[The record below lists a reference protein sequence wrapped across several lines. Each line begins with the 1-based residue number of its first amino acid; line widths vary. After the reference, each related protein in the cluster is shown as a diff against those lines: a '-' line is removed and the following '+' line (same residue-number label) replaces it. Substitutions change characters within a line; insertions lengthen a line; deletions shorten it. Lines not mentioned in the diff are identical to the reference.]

1 MKKVVEIIKELRST
15 SSRNEKESILLAN
28 KDNEIL
34 KKVFYLAYD
43 PSINFY
49 IKSIPY
55 EDSWKHGEYF
65 EYDENEEFEIMFDVL
80 ETIYSREL
88 TGNKAISFL
97 TGVLSERSTEMQ
109 ELVCNIVKKDLDCGV
124 QTTTINKIWKGLITE
139 PPYLSYTLFSE
150 KLIKNFKLPCYSQI
164 KLDGLYAD
172 VFVMRDSVSYRS
184 RSGINCKFKLPHN
197 VEEKLMGLIT
207 DPEVGFV
214 LHCEALVR
222 KDDSFTEFEE
232 RKIGN
237 GYLNSDESDPDKV
250 VIVLWDVVGIDEYDN
265 RKSTEDYI
273 ERFNLVENIVEYVDT
288 PHIQMVESRF
298 CNTTQELIDHFVE
311 ARYKGMEGTVIK
323 SPKLKWKDGKV
334 KDGLKLKNEFVVE
347 MKIIG
352 FQEHSKK
359 HGQVGAIFVE
369 SEDGVVKC
377 KVGSGLTDAQRK
389 KFFLTQDD
397 MIGKIVTVRG
407 NDLVTNE
414 LKQDQY
420 SIFLPRFVE
429 VRDDKSVA
437 DTFDKIMATK
447 DSIIDL
453 LKNIEKENK

>member
-15 SSRNEKESILLAN
+15 SSRNEKELILLAN

-34 KKVFYLAYD
+34 NKVFYLAYD

-124 QTTTINKIWKGLITE
+124 QTTTINKIWKGLVTE

-172 VFVMRDSVSYRS
+172 VFVMKDSISYRS
-184 RSGINCKFKLPHN
+184 RSGINCKFKLPDV
-197 VEEKLMGLIT
+197 VEDKLMELIT
-207 DPEVGFV
+207 DQDAGFV

-222 KDDSFTEFEE
+222 KCVSFTEFEE

-237 GYLNSDESDPDKV
+237 GYFNSDESDPDKV
-250 VIVLWDVVGIDEYDN
+250 VIVLWDVVSIDEYNN
-265 RKSTEDYI
+265 RKSTENYI

-288 PHIQMVESRF
+288 LHIQMVESRF
-298 CNTTQELIDHFVE
+298 CNTTQEVIDHFVE

-359 HGQVGAIFVE
+359 HEQVGAIFVE

>member
-49 IKSIPY
+49 IKKIP
-55 EDSWKHGEYF
+55 DSWLHDDETFGENWEPVF
-65 EYDENEEFEIMFDVL
+65 DTLEE
-80 ETIYSREL
+80 IYSRKV
-88 TGNKAISFL
+88 TGNEALENLLFMLNSIDCN
-97 TGVLSERSTEMQ
+97 MAH
-109 ELVCNIVKKDLDCGV
+109 LVCNIVKKDLDCGV
-124 QTTTINKIWKGLITE
+124 QTTTINKIWKNLITE

-172 VFVMRDSVSYRS
+172 VFVMKDSISYRS
-184 RSGINCKFKLPHN
+184 RSGINCKFKLPN
-197 VEEKLMGLIT
+197 TVEERLMEMIT
-207 DPEVGFV
+207 DPEAGFV

-222 KDDSFTEFEE
+222 KGNSFTEFEE

-250 VIVLWDVVGIDEYDN
+250 IIVLWDVVSIDEYNN
-265 RKSTEDYI
+265 RKSTENYI

-298 CNTTQELIDHFVE
+298 CNTTQEVIDHFVE
-311 ARYKGMEGTVIK
+311 ARSKGLEGTVIK

-334 KDGLKLKNEFVVE
+334 KDGIKLKNEFE
-347 MKIIG
+347 CELKIIG

-359 HGQVGAIFVE
+359 AGQIGAIFVE

>member
-1 MKKVVEIIKELRST
+1 METVVEIIKELRKT
-15 SSRNEKESILLAN
+15 SSRNEKESILIAN
-28 KDNEIL
+28 KDNETL

-49 IKSIPY
+49 VKSIPY
-55 EDSWKHGEYF
+55 EDNWKHGEYF
-65 EYDENEEFEIMFDVL
+65 EYDENEEFDILFDVL
-80 ETIYSREL
+80 ETIYSREV

-97 TGVLSERSTEMQ
+97 VGVLSERSTEMQ

-172 VFVMRDSVSYRS
+172 VFVMKDSVSYRS
-184 RSGINCKFKLPHN
+184 RSGIPCKFKLPDN
-197 VEEKLMGLIT
+197 VEEKLMELIT
-207 DPEVGFV
+207 DSEAGFV

-222 KDDSFTEFEE
+222 KGESFTEFEE

-237 GYLNSDESDPDKV
+237 GYLNSDESDSEKV
-250 VIVLWDVVGIDEYDN
+250 VIVIWDVVSIDEYN
-265 RKSTEDYI
+265 SRKSTENYI
-273 ERFNLVENIVEYVDT
+273 ERFNLVESIVGYVDT
-288 PHIQMVESRF
+288 QHVQMVESRF
-298 CNTTQELIDHFVE
+298 CNTTQEVIDHFVE
-311 ARYKGMEGTVIK
+311 ARSKGMEGTVVK

-334 KDGLKLKNEFVVE
+334 KDGLKLKNEFECE
-347 MKIIG
+347 MKIVG
-352 FQEHSKK
+352 FQEHSKRS
-359 HGQVGAIFVE
+359 GQIGAIFVE

-389 KFFLTQDD
+389 KFFLTQDE
-397 MIGKIVTVRG
+397 MIGKIVTIKG

-429 VRDDKSVA
+429 IRDDKNVA

-453 LKNIEKENK
+453 LKNIK

>member
-1 MKKVVEIIKELRST
+1 MICEIIKELRST
-15 SSRNEKESILLAN
+15 SSRNEKEAILLVN
-28 KDNEIL
+28 KDNETL

-55 EDSWKHGEYF
+55 EDNWKHGEYF
-65 EYDENEEFEIMFDVL
+65 EYDENEEFEILFDVL
-80 ETIYSREL
+80 ETIYSRDL

-124 QTTTINKIWKGLITE
+124 QTTTINKIWKGLVTE

-172 VFVMRDSVSYRS
+172 VFVMKDSISYRS
-184 RSGINCKFKLPHN
+184 RSGINCKFKLPN
-197 VEEKLMGLIT
+197 TVEERLMEMIT
-207 DPEVGFV
+207 DPEAGFV
-214 LHCEALVR
+214 LHCEALIR
-222 KDDSFTEFEE
+222 KGGGFTEFEE

-250 VIVLWDVVGIDEYDN
+250 VIVIWDVVSIDEYNN
-265 RKSTEDYI
+265 RKSTENYI
-273 ERFNLVENIVEYVDT
+273 ERLNLVEKIVEYVDT

-298 CNTTQELIDHFVE
+298 CNTTQEVIDRFVE
-311 ARYKGMEGTVIK
+311 ARSKGMEGTVIK

-352 FQEHSKK
+352 FQEHSKRS
-359 HGQVGAIFVE
+359 GQIGAIFVE

-453 LKNIEKENK
+453 LKNIK

>member
-1 MKKVVEIIKELRST
+1 MICEIIKELRST

-49 IKSIPY
+49 IKKIP
-55 EDSWKHGEYF
+55 DSWLHDDETFGENWEPVF
-65 EYDENEEFEIMFDVL
+65 DTLEE
-80 ETIYSREL
+80 IYSRKV
-88 TGNKAISFL
+88 TGNEALENLLFMLNSIDCN
-97 TGVLSERSTEMQ
+97 MAH
-109 ELVCNIVKKDLDCGV
+109 LVCNIVKKDLDCGV
-124 QTTTINKIWKGLITE
+124 QTTTINKIWKNLITE

-172 VFVMRDSVSYRS
+172 VFVMKDSVSYRS
-184 RSGINCKFKLPHN
+184 RSGIDCKFKLPN
-197 VEEKLMGLIT
+197 TVEEKLMEMIT
-207 DPEVGFV
+207 CTEAGFV

-222 KDDSFTEFEE
+222 KGDSFTEFEE

-250 VIVLWDVVGIDEYDN
+250 VIVLWDIVSIGDYN
-265 RKSTEDYI
+265 SRKSTEDYI
-273 ERFNLVENIVEYVDT
+273 ERLELAEKLVEYVDT
-288 PHIQMVESRF
+288 PHIQMVESHF
-298 CNTTQELIDHFVE
+298 CNTTQEVIDHFVE
-311 ARYKGMEGTVIK
+311 ARSKGLEGTVVK

-334 KDGLKLKNEFVVE
+334 KDGLKLKNEFECE
-347 MKIIG
+347 MKIVG

-359 HGQVGAIFVE
+359 SGQIGAIFVE

-377 KVGSGLTDAQRK
+377 KVGSGLTDSQRK
-389 KFFLTQDD
+389 KFFLTQDE
-397 MIGKIVTVRG
+397 MIGKIVTVKG

-420 SIFLPRFVE
+420 SIFLPRFIE
-429 VRDDKSVA
+429 VRDDKTVA

-453 LKNIEKENK
+453 LKNIK

>member
-1 MKKVVEIIKELRST
+1 MKKVVDIIKELRST
-15 SSRNEKESILLAN
+15 SSRNEKEAILLAN
-28 KDNEIL
+28 KDNETL

-55 EDSWKHGEYF
+55 EVNWKHGEYF

-109 ELVCNIVKKDLDCGV
+109 ELICSIVKKDLDCGV
-124 QTTTINKIWKGLITE
+124 QTTTINKIWKGLITD
-139 PPYLSYTLFSE
+139 PPYMGYQLFSE
-150 KLIKNFKLPCYSQI
+150 KLIKSFKLPCYSQI

-172 VFVMRDSVSYRS
+172 VFVMKDSVSYRS
-184 RSGINCKFKLPHN
+184 RSGIPCKFKLPNH
-197 VEEKLMGLIT
+197 VEEKLMELIT
-207 DPEVGFV
+207 DSEAGFV

-222 KDDSFTEFEE
+222 KGDSFTEFEE

-237 GYLNSDESDPDKV
+237 GYLNSDEANQDKV
-250 VIVLWDVVGIDEYDN
+250 VIVIWDVVSIDEYNN
-265 RKSTEDYI
+265 RKSTENYI
-273 ERFNLVENIVEYVDT
+273 ERFNLVENIVGYVDT

-298 CNTTQELIDHFVE
+298 CNTTQEVIDHFVE
-311 ARYKGMEGTVIK
+311 ARSKGLEGTVIK

-334 KDGLKLKNEFVVE
+334 KDGLKLKNEFECE
-347 MKIIG
+347 MKIVG

-359 HGQVGAIFVE
+359 SGQIGAIFVE

-377 KVGSGLTDAQRK
+377 KVGSGLTDVQRK
-389 KFFLTQDD
+389 KFFLTQDG
-397 MIGKIVTVRG
+397 MIGKILTIKG

-414 LKQDQY
+414 LKQGQY

-429 VRDDKSVA
+429 VRDDKTVA

-447 DSIIDL
+447 DSIVDL
-453 LKNIEKENK
+453 LKNIK

>member
-1 MKKVVEIIKELRST
+1 MKKVVDIIKELRST
-15 SSRNEKESILLAN
+15 PSRNEKESILLAN
-28 KDNEIL
+28 KDNETL

-49 IKSIPY
+49 IKNIPY
-55 EDSWKHGEYF
+55 EDNWKHGEYF
-65 EYDENEEFEIMFDVL
+65 EYDENEEFEILFDVL

-97 TGVLSERSTEMQ
+97 TSVLSERSTEMQ
-109 ELVCNIVKKDLDCGV
+109 ELICNIVKKDLDCGV
-124 QTTTINKIWKGLITE
+124 QTTTINKIWKNLITE

-172 VFVMRDSVSYRS
+172 VFVMKDSVSYRS
-184 RSGINCKFKLPHN
+184 RSGIGCKFKLPDSI
-197 VEEKLMGLIT
+197 EEKLINLSQCS
-207 DPEVGFV
+207 DSEFV

-222 KDDSFTEFEE
+222 KGKSFTEFEE

-237 GYLNSDESDPDKV
+237 GYLNSDDSDPDKV
-250 VIVLWDVVGIDEYDN
+250 VIVIWDVVGTDDYDN
-265 RKSTEDYI
+265 RKSIEDYT
-273 ERFNLVENIVEYVDT
+273 ERFNLVEKIVEYVDT

-298 CNTTQELIDHFVE
+298 CNTTQEVIDHFVE
-311 ARYKGMEGTVIK
+311 ARSKGMEGTVVK

-334 KDGLKLKNEFVVE
+334 KDGLKLKNEFMVE
-347 MKIIG
+347 MKIVG

-359 HGQVGAIFVE
+359 AGQIGAIFVE

-377 KVGSGLTDAQRK
+377 KVGSGLTDTQRK
-389 KFFLTQDD
+389 KFFLTQDE
-397 MIGKIVTVRG
+397 MIGKIVTVKG
-407 NDLVTNE
+407 NDIVTNE

-429 VRDDKSVA
+429 VRNDKSVA

-453 LKNIEKENK
+453 LKSIK

>member
-1 MKKVVEIIKELRST
+1 MNSIVNIIKELRKT
-15 SSRNEKESILLAN
+15 SSRNEKESILIAN
-28 KDNEIL
+28 KDNETL
-34 KKVFYLAYD
+34 KRVFYLAYD

-55 EDSWKHGEYF
+55 EDNWKHGEYF
-65 EYDENEEFEIMFDVL
+65 EYDENDEFEILFDVL

-109 ELVCNIVKKDLDCGV
+109 ELICNIIKKDLDCGV
-124 QTTTINKIWKGLITE
+124 QTTTINKIWKGLITD
-139 PPYLSYTLFSE
+139 PPYMGYQLFSE
-150 KLIKNFKLPCYSQI
+150 KLIKSFKLPCYSQI

-172 VFVMRDSVSYRS
+172 VFVMKDSVSYRS
-184 RSGINCKFKLPHN
+184 RSGISCKFKLPDS
-197 VEEKLMGLIT
+197 VEEKLINLSQYS
-207 DPEVGFV
+207 DSEFV

-222 KDDSFTEFEE
+222 KGDSFTEFEE

-237 GYLNSDESDPDKV
+237 GYLNSDESDPEKV
-250 VIVLWDVVGIDEYDN
+250 VIVIWDVVGIDGYNN
-265 RKSTEDYI
+265 RKSTEEYI
-273 ERFNLVENIVEYVDT
+273 ERFNLVEKIVEYVDT

-298 CNTTQELIDHFVE
+298 CNTTQDVIDHFVE
-311 ARYKGMEGTVIK
+311 ARSKGMEGTVIK

-334 KDGLKLKNEFVVE
+334 KDGLKLKNEFECE
-347 MKIIG
+347 MKIVG

-359 HGQVGAIFVE
+359 SGQIGAIFVE

-377 KVGSGLTDAQRK
+377 KVGSGLTDTQRK
-389 KFFLTQDD
+389 KFFLTQDE

-429 VRDDKSVA
+429 VRDDKNVA
-437 DTFDKIMATK
+437 DTFDKIIATK

-453 LKNIEKENK
+453 LKNIK

>member
-1 MKKVVEIIKELRST
+1 MKKVVDIIKELRST
-15 SSRNEKESILLAN
+15 SSRNEKEAILTTN
-28 KDNEIL
+28 KDNETL

-55 EDSWKHGEYF
+55 EDNWKHGEYF
-65 EYDENEEFEIMFDVL
+65 EYDENDEFEILFDVL

-109 ELVCNIVKKDLDCGV
+109 ELICNIVKKDLDCGV
-124 QTTTINKIWKGLITE
+124 QTTTINKIWKGLITD
-139 PPYLSYTLFSE
+139 PPYMGYQLFSE
-150 KLIKNFKLPCYSQI
+150 KLIKSFKLPCYSQI

-172 VFVMRDSVSYRS
+172 VFVMKDSVSYRS
-184 RSGINCKFKLPHN
+184 RSGINCKFKLPDN
-197 VEEKLMGLIT
+197 VEEKLLNLSQFS
-207 DPEVGFV
+207 DVEFV

-222 KDDSFTEFEE
+222 KGESFTEFEE

-237 GYLNSDESDPDKV
+237 GYLNSDESDPGKV
-250 VIVLWDVVGIDEYDN
+250 VIVIWDVVGIDEYNN
-265 RKSTEDYI
+265 RKSTEDYS
-273 ERFNLVENIVEYVDT
+273 ERFNLVEKIVEYVDT
-288 PHIQMVESRF
+288 PHVQMVESRF
-298 CNTTQELIDHFVE
+298 CNATQDVIDHFVE
-311 ARYKGMEGTVIK
+311 SRSKGMEGTVIK

-352 FQEHSKK
+352 FQEHSKRS
-359 HGQVGAIFVE
+359 GQIGAIFVE

-389 KFFLTQDD
+389 KFFLTQDE
-397 MIGKIVTVRG
+397 MIGKIVTVKG

-414 LKQDQY
+414 LKQDRH
-420 SIFLPRFVE
+420 SVFLPRFVE
-429 VRDDKSVA
+429 VRDDKTVA
-437 DTFDKIMATK
+437 DMFDKIMATK

-453 LKNIEKENK
+453 LKNIK

>member
-1 MKKVVEIIKELRST
+1 MICEIIKELRST

-34 KKVFYLAYD
+34 KRVFYLAYD

-55 EDSWKHGEYF
+55 EDNWKHGEYF
-65 EYDENEEFEIMFDVL
+65 DYDENEEFEILFDVL
-80 ETIYSREL
+80 ETIYSREM

-97 TGVLSERSTEMQ
+97 VGVLSERSNEMQ

-124 QTTTINKIWKGLITE
+124 QTTTINKIWKGLITD
-139 PPYLSYTLFSE
+139 PPYMGYQLFSE
-150 KLIKNFKLPCYSQI
+150 KLIKSFKLPCYSQI

-172 VFVMRDSVSYRS
+172 VFVMKESVSYRS
-184 RSGINCKFKLPHN
+184 RSGISCKFKLPDS
-197 VEEKLMGLIT
+197 VEEKLINLT
-207 DPEVGFV
+207 QNSNNEFV

-222 KDDSFTEFEE
+222 KGDSFTEFEE

-237 GYLNSDESDPDKV
+237 GYLNSDESDPEKV
-250 VIVLWDVVGIDEYDN
+250 VIVIWDVVGIDGYNN

-273 ERFNLVENIVEYVDT
+273 ERFNLVEKIVEYVDT

-298 CNTTQELIDHFVE
+298 CHTTQDVIDHFVE
-311 ARYKGMEGTVIK
+311 ARSKGMEGTVVK

-334 KDGLKLKNEFVVE
+334 KDGLKLKNEFECE
-347 MKIIG
+347 MKIVS
-352 FQEHSKK
+352 FQEHSKRS
-359 HGQVGAIFVE
+359 GQIGAIFVE

-389 KFFLTQDD
+389 KFFLTQDE
-397 MIGKIVTVRG
+397 MLGKIVTIKG

-414 LKQDQY
+414 LKQGQY

-429 VRDDKSVA
+429 VRDDKTVA

-453 LKNIEKENK
+453 LKNIK

>member
-1 MKKVVEIIKELRST
+1 MKKVVDIIKELRST
-15 SSRNEKESILLAN
+15 SSRNEKEAILIAN
-28 KDNEIL
+28 KDNETL
-34 KKVFYLAYD
+34 RKVFYLAYD

-55 EDSWKHGEYF
+55 EGNWKHGEYF
-65 EYDENEEFEIMFDVL
+65 EYNENEEFEIMFDVL

-109 ELVCNIVKKDLDCGV
+109 ELICNIVKKDLDCGV
-124 QTTTINKIWKGLITE
+124 QTTTINKIWKGLITD
-139 PPYLSYTLFSE
+139 PPYMGYQLFSE
-150 KLIKNFKLPCYSQI
+150 KLIKSFKLPCYSQI

-172 VFVMRDSVSYRS
+172 VFVMKDSVSYRS
-184 RSGINCKFKLPHN
+184 RSGIPCKFKLLDS
-197 VEEKLMGLIT
+197 VEEKLINLSQCSDI
-207 DPEVGFV
+207 EFV

-222 KDDSFTEFEE
+222 KGDSFTEFEE

-250 VIVLWDVVGIDEYDN
+250 VIVIWDVVGIDEYNN
-265 RKSTEDYI
+265 RKSTENYI
-273 ERFNLVENIVEYVDT
+273 ERFNLVENIVGYVDT

-298 CNTTQELIDHFVE
+298 CNTTQEVIDHFVE
-311 ARYKGMEGTVIK
+311 ARAKGMEGTVIK

-334 KDGLKLKNEFVVE
+334 KDGLKLKNEFECE

-359 HGQVGAIFVE
+359 SGQIGAIFVE
-369 SEDGVVKC
+369 SEDGMVKC

-389 KFFLTQDD
+389 KFFLTQDE
-397 MIGKIVTVRG
+397 MVGKIVTVRG

-429 VRDDKSVA
+429 IRDDKTVA
-437 DTFDKIMATK
+437 DTFVKILATK

-453 LKNIEKENK
+453 LKNIK

>member
-1 MKKVVEIIKELRST
+1 MNSIVNIIKELRKT
-15 SSRNEKESILLAN
+15 SSRNEKESILISN
-28 KDNEIL
+28 KDNETL

-55 EDSWKHGEYF
+55 EDNWKHGEYF
-65 EYDENEEFEIMFDVL
+65 EYNENDEFEILFDVL

-97 TGVLSERSTEMQ
+97 VGVLSERSTEMQ
-109 ELVCNIVKKDLDCGV
+109 ELICNIIKKDLDCGV

-139 PPYLSYTLFSE
+139 PPYLSYTLFNE
-150 KLIKNFKLPCYSQI
+150 KLIKSFKLPCYSQI

-172 VFVMRDSVSYRS
+172 VFVMKDSVSYRS
-184 RSGINCKFKLPHN
+184 RSGIHCKFKLPDN
-197 VEEKLMGLIT
+197 VEDKLMELIT
-207 DPEVGFV
+207 DQDAGFV

-222 KDDSFTEFEE
+222 KDNSFTEFEE

-237 GYLNSDESDPDKV
+237 GYLNTDESDPDKV
-250 VIVLWDVVGIDEYDN
+250 VIVPWDVVSIDEYNN
-265 RKSTEDYI
+265 RKSTENYI

-288 PHIQMVESRF
+288 PHIQMVESVW
-298 CNTTQELIDHFVE
+298 CNTTQEVIDHFVE
-311 ARYKGMEGTVIK
+311 ARSKGMEGTVIK

-347 MKIIG
+347 MKIAG
-352 FQEHSKK
+352 FQEHNKK
-359 HGQVGAIFVE
+359 TGQIGAIFVE

-389 KFFLTQDD
+389 KFFLTQDE
-397 MIGKIVTVRG
+397 MIGKIVTIKG

-414 LKQDQY
+414 LKQGQY

-429 VRDDKSVA
+429 VREDKTVA
-437 DTFDKIMATK
+437 DTFEKILATK

-453 LKNIEKENK
+453 LKQIK

>member
-15 SSRNEKESILLAN
+15 PSRNEKESILIAN
-28 KDNEIL
+28 KDNETL

-55 EDSWKHGEYF
+55 EDNWKHGEYF
-65 EYDENEEFEIMFDVL
+65 EYDENEEFEILFDVL

-97 TGVLSERSTEMQ
+97 AGVLSERSTEMQ
-109 ELVCNIVKKDLDCGV
+109 ELICNIIKKDLDCGV

-150 KLIKNFKLPCYSQI
+150 KLIKSLKLPCYSQI

-172 VFVMRDSVSYRS
+172 VFIMKDSVSYRS
-184 RSGINCKFKLPHN
+184 RSGIPCKFKLPN
-197 VEEKLMGLIT
+197 PVEEKLMELIT
-207 DPEVGFV
+207 DPEAGFV

-222 KDDSFTEFEE
+222 KGNSFTEFEE

-237 GYLNSDESDPDKV
+237 GYLNSDEANPEKV
-250 VIVLWDVVGIDEYDN
+250 VIVIWDVVGIDEYNN
-265 RKSTEDYI
+265 RKSTENYI
-273 ERFNLVENIVEYVDT
+273 ERFNLVENIVGYVGT

-298 CNTTQELIDHFVE
+298 CNTTQEVIDHFVE
-311 ARYKGMEGTVIK
+311 ARSKGMEGTVVK

-352 FQEHSKK
+352 FQEHSKRS
-359 HGQVGAIFVE
+359 GQIGAIFVE

-389 KFFLTQDD
+389 KFFLTQDE
-397 MIGKIVTVRG
+397 MIGKIVTIKG

-414 LKQDQY
+414 LKQGQY

-429 VRDDKSVA
+429 VRDDKTVA

-453 LKNIEKENK
+453 LKNIK

>member
-1 MKKVVEIIKELRST
+1 MKFIIQIIQKLRST

-28 KDNEIL
+28 KDNETL

-55 EDSWKHGEYF
+55 ENNWKHGEYF
-65 EYDENEEFEIMFDVL
+65 EYVEDEEFEILFDVL

-109 ELVCNIVKKDLDCGV
+109 ELVCNIIKKDLDCGV
-124 QTTTINKIWKGLITE
+124 QTTTINKIWKGLITD
-139 PPYLSYTLFSE
+139 PPYMGYQLFSE

-172 VFVMRDSVSYRS
+172 VFVMPDSVSYRS
-184 RSGINCKFKLPHN
+184 RSGIPCKFKLPDE
-197 VEEKLMGLIT
+197 VEEKLMSL
-207 DPEVGFV
+207 VQNNNCGFV

-222 KDDSFTEFEE
+222 KENRFDEFEE

-237 GYLNSDESDPDKV
+237 GYLNSDEVNSEKV
-250 VIVLWDVVGIDEYDN
+250 VIVVWDVVTYYDYQN
-265 RKSTEDYI
+265 RKSNVQYS
-273 ERFNLVENIVEYVDT
+273 ERFMCVDNIVQCVNT
-288 PHIQMVESRF
+288 KHVQPVESRF
-298 CNTTQELIDHFVE
+298 CNTTQEVIDHFVE
-311 ARYKGMEGTVIK
+311 ARSIGMEGTVIK
-323 SPKLKWKDGKV
+323 SPNLKWKDGKV
-334 KDGLKLKNEFVVE
+334 KDGLKLKNEFECE
-347 MKIIG
+347 MRIVG

-359 HGQVGAIFVE
+359 VGQIGAIFVE
-369 SEDGVVKC
+369 SEDGIVKC
-377 KVGSGLTDAQRK
+377 KVGSGLTDIQRK
-389 KFFLTQDD
+389 KFFLTQDE
-397 MIGKIVTVRG
+397 MIGKIVTVKG

-429 VRDDKSVA
+429 VRDDKTIA
-437 DTFDKIMATK
+437 DTFDKILATK

-453 LKNIEKENK
+453 LKNIK

>member
-43 PSINFY
+43 PSVNFY

-55 EDSWKHGEYF
+55 ENNWKHGEYF
-65 EYDENEEFEIMFDVL
+65 EYDENEEFEILFDVL

-172 VFVMRDSVSYRS
+172 VFVMKDSISYRS
-184 RSGINCKFKLPHN
+184 RSGINCKFKLPN
-197 VEEKLMGLIT
+197 TVEERLMEMIT
-207 DPEVGFV
+207 DPEAGFV

-222 KDDSFTEFEE
+222 KGNSFTEFEE

-250 VIVLWDVVGIDEYDN
+250 VIVLWDVVSIDEYNN

-288 PHIQMVESRF
+288 LHIQMVESRF
-298 CNTTQELIDHFVE
+298 CNTTQEVIDHFVE
-311 ARYKGMEGTVIK
+311 ARYKGLEGTVIK

-334 KDGLKLKNEFVVE
+334 KYGLKLKNEFE
-347 MKIIG
+347 CELKIIG

-359 HGQVGAIFVE
+359 HEQVGAIFVE
-369 SEDGVVKC
+369 SEDGIVKC

-389 KFFLTQDD
+389 KFFLTQYE

>member
-1 MKKVVEIIKELRST
+1 MKKVVDIIKELRSI
-15 SSRNEKESILLAN
+15 SSRNEKEAILLAN

-49 IKSIPY
+49 IKSVPY
-55 EDSWKHGEYF
+55 EGNWKHGEYF
-65 EYDENEEFEIMFDVL
+65 ECDENEEFEIMFDVL
-80 ETIYSREL
+80 ETIYSRDL

-97 TGVLSERSTEMQ
+97 TGVLSERSNEMQ

-124 QTTTINKIWKGLITE
+124 QTTTINKIWKNLITD

-150 KLIKNFKLPCYSQI
+150 KLIKSFKLPCYSQI
-164 KLDGLYAD
+164 KLDGLYTD
-172 VFVMRDSVSYRS
+172 VFVVKDSVSYRS
-184 RSGINCKFKLPHN
+184 RSGINCKFKLPES
-197 VEEKLMGLIT
+197 VEEKLINLSQCS
-207 DPEVGFV
+207 DSEFV

-222 KDDSFTEFEE
+222 KGVSFTEFEE
-232 RKIGN
+232 RKVGN
-237 GYLNSDESDPDKV
+237 GYLNSDESDQEKV
-250 VIVLWDVVGIDEYDN
+250 VIVIWDVVGIDDYN
-265 RKSTEDYI
+265 SRKSTEDYS
-273 ERFNLVENIVEYVDT
+273 ERFNLVENIVAYVDT

-298 CNTTQELIDHFVE
+298 CNTTQEVIDHFVE
-311 ARYKGMEGTVIK
+311 VRSKGMEGTVIK

-347 MKIIG
+347 MKITG

-359 HGQVGAIFVE
+359 AGQIGAIFVE
-369 SEDGVVKC
+369 SEDGIVKC

-397 MIGKIVTVRG
+397 MIGKIVTIKG

-429 VRDDKSVA
+429 VRDDKNIA

-453 LKNIEKENK
+453 LKNIK

>member
-1 MKKVVEIIKELRST
+1 MKKVVEIIKGLRST
-15 SSRNEKESILLAN
+15 SSRNEKEAILLAN

-34 KKVFYLAYD
+34 KKVFYMAYD

-55 EDSWKHGEYF
+55 EDNWKHGEYF
-65 EYDENEEFEIMFDVL
+65 EYDEGEEFEILFDVL
-80 ETIYSREL
+80 KTIYSREL

-109 ELVCNIVKKDLDCGV
+109 ELVCNIIKKDLDCGV
-124 QTTTINKIWKGLITE
+124 QTTTINKGWKGLITE

-150 KLIKNFKLPCYSQI
+150 KLIKNFKLPCYSQV

-172 VFVMRDSVSYRS
+172 VFVMKDSISYRS
-184 RSGINCKFKLPHN
+184 RSGISCKFKLPDS
-197 VEEKLMGLIT
+197 VEEKLINLSQCSGS
-207 DPEVGFV
+207 EFV

-222 KDDSFTEFEE
+222 KGDSFTEFEE

-250 VIVLWDVVGIDEYDN
+250 VIVLWDVVGIDEYNN
-265 RKSTEDYI
+265 RKSTEDYS
-273 ERFNLVENIVEYVDT
+273 ERFNIVEKIVEYVDT

-298 CNTTQELIDHFVE
+298 CNTTQEVIDHFVE
-311 ARYKGMEGTVIK
+311 ARSKGMEGTVIK

-347 MKIIG
+347 MKIVG

-359 HGQVGAIFVE
+359 SGQIGAIFVE

-389 KFFLTQDD
+389 KFFLTQDE
-397 MIGKIVTVRG
+397 MIGKIVTVKG

-429 VRDDKSVA
+429 VRDDKTVA
-437 DTFDKIMATK
+437 DTFDKILATK

-453 LKNIEKENK
+453 LKNIK

>member
-1 MKKVVEIIKELRST
+1 MICEIIKELRQT

-49 IKSIPY
+49 IKKIPN
-55 EDSWKHGEYF
+55 SWLHDDETFGENWEPVF
-65 EYDENEEFEIMFDVL
+65 DTLEE
-80 ETIYSREL
+80 IYSRKV
-88 TGNKAISFL
+88 TGNEALENLLFMLNSIDCN
-97 TGVLSERSTEMQ
+97 MAH
-109 ELVCNIVKKDLDCGV
+109 LVCNIVKKDLDCGV
-124 QTTTINKIWKGLITE
+124 QTTTINKIWKGLVTE

-150 KLIKNFKLPCYSQI
+150 KLIKSFKLPCYSQI

-172 VFVMRDSVSYRS
+172 VFVMKDSVSYRS
-184 RSGINCKFKLPHN
+184 RSGINCKFKLPES
-197 VEEKLMGLIT
+197 VEEKLINLAQNS
-207 DPEVGFV
+207 DSEFV
-214 LHCEALVR
+214 LHCEALVH
-222 KDDSFTEFEE
+222 KGDSFIEFEE

-237 GYLNSDESDPDKV
+237 GYLNSDESDPEKV
-250 VIVLWDVVGIDEYDN
+250 VIVIWDVVGTDDYNN
-265 RKSTEDYI
+265 RKSTEDYSD
-273 ERFNLVENIVEYVDT
+273 RFNLVDNIVGYVDT

-298 CNTTQELIDHFVE
+298 CNTTQEVIDHFVE
-311 ARYKGMEGTVIK
+311 ARSKGSEGTVIK

-334 KDGLKLKNEFVVE
+334 KDGLKLKNEFECE
-347 MKIIG
+347 MKIAG

-359 HGQVGAIFVE
+359 AQQVGAIFVE

-389 KFFLTQDD
+389 KFFLTQDE
-397 MIGKIVTVRG
+397 MLGKIVTIKG

-414 LKQDQY
+414 LKQGQY

-429 VRDDKSVA
+429 VRDDKNVA
-437 DTFDKIMATK
+437 DTFDKIVATK
-447 DSIIDL
+447 DSIVDL
-453 LKNIEKENK
+453 LKNIK

>member
-1 MKKVVEIIKELRST
+1 MKKVVEIIKELRET

-28 KDNEIL
+28 KDNETL

-55 EDSWKHGEYF
+55 EDNWKHGEYF

-97 TGVLSERSTEMQ
+97 TGILSERSTEMQ
-109 ELVCNIVKKDLDCGV
+109 ELICNIIKKDLDCGV

-150 KLIKNFKLPCYSQI
+150 KLIKSFKLPCYSQI

-172 VFVMRDSVSYRS
+172 VFVMKDSVSYRS
-184 RSGINCKFKLPHN
+184 RSGISCKFKLPN
-197 VEEKLMGLIT
+197 TVEEKLMELIT
-207 DPEVGFV
+207 DPEEGFV

-222 KDDSFTEFEE
+222 KGDSFTEFEE

-237 GYLNSDESDPDKV
+237 GYLNSDESDPEKV
-250 VIVLWDVVGIDEYDN
+250 VIVIWDVVGVDEYNN
-265 RKSTEDYI
+265 RKSTENYI

-288 PHIQMVESRF
+288 PHTQMVESRF
-298 CNTTQELIDHFVE
+298 CNTTQEVIDHFVE
-311 ARYKGMEGTVIK
+311 ARSKGSEGTVIK

-334 KDGLKLKNEFVVE
+334 KDGLKLKNEFECE
-347 MKIIG
+347 MKIAG

-359 HGQVGAIFVE
+359 AQQVGAIFVE

-389 KFFLTQDD
+389 KFFLTQDE
-397 MIGKIVTVRG
+397 MLGKIVTIKG

-414 LKQDQY
+414 LKQGQY

-429 VRDDKSVA
+429 VRDDKTVA

-453 LKNIEKENK
+453 LKNIK

>member
-1 MKKVVEIIKELRST
+1 MICEIIKELRST
-15 SSRNEKESILLAN
+15 SSRNEKESILFAN

-55 EDSWKHGEYF
+55 EDNWKHGEYF
-65 EYDENEEFEIMFDVL
+65 EYDENEEFEILFDVL

-97 TGVLSERSTEMQ
+97 TGVLSERSTEVQ

-172 VFVMRDSVSYRS
+172 VFVMKDSVSYRS
-184 RSGINCKFKLPHN
+184 RSGINCKFKLQDS
-197 VEEKLMGLIT
+197 VEEKLINLSQNT
-207 DPEVGFV
+207 DSEFV

-222 KDDSFTEFEE
+222 KGDSFTEFEE

-250 VIVLWDVVGIDEYDN
+250 VIVLWDIVSIGDYN
-265 RKSTEDYI
+265 SRKSTEDYI
-273 ERFNLVENIVEYVDT
+273 ERLELAEKLVEYVDT
-288 PHIQMVESRF
+288 PHIQMVESHF
-298 CNTTQELIDHFVE
+298 CNTTQEVIDHFVE
-311 ARYKGMEGTVIK
+311 ARSKGLEGTVIK

-334 KDGLKLKNEFVVE
+334 KDGLKLKNEFECE
-347 MKIIG
+347 MKIVG

-359 HGQVGAIFVE
+359 HKQVGAIFVE

-429 VRDDKSVA
+429 VRDDKTVA

>member
-15 SSRNEKESILLAN
+15 SSRNEKETILLAN

-34 KKVFYLAYD
+34 KEVFYLAYD

-49 IKSIPY
+49 IKKVPDCKANNVNWEPINNN
-55 EDSWKHGEYF
+55 DQIF
-65 EYDENEEFEIMFDVL
+65 DEL
-80 ETIYSREL
+80 KTIYSREV
-88 TGNKAISFL
+88 TGNAAIEYL
-97 TGVLSERSTEMQ
+97 VCLLRTVDSEVA
-109 ELVCNIVKKDLDCGV
+109 ELICNIVKKDLDCGV
-124 QTTTINKIWKGLITE
+124 QTTTINKIWKGLITD
-139 PPYLSYTLFSE
+139 PPYMGYQLFSE
-150 KLIKNFKLPCYSQI
+150 KLIKSFKLPCYSQT

-172 VFVMRDSVSYRS
+172 VFVMKDSVSYRS
-184 RSGINCKFKLPHN
+184 RSGINCKFKLPDN
-197 VEEKLMGLIT
+197 VEEKLINLSQYS
-207 DPEVGFV
+207 DSEFV

-222 KDDSFTEFEE
+222 KGDSFTEFEE

-237 GYLNSDESDPDKV
+237 GYLNSDDSDPEKV
-250 VIVLWDVVGIDEYDN
+250 VIVVWDVVGIDDYSN
-265 RKSTEDYI
+265 RKSTDDYN
-273 ERFNLVENIVEYVDT
+273 ERFNLVEKIVEYVDT
-288 PHIQMVESRF
+288 PHIQVVESRF
-298 CNTTQELIDHFVE
+298 CNTTRDVIDHFVE
-311 ARYKGMEGTVIK
+311 ARSKGMEGTVVK

-334 KDGLKLKNEFVVE
+334 KDGLKLKNEFECE
-347 MKIIG
+347 MKIVG

-359 HGQVGAIFVE
+359 AGQIGAIFVE

-389 KFFLTQDD
+389 KFFLTQDE

-414 LKQDQY
+414 LKQNQY

-429 VRDDKSVA
+429 VRDDKAVA

-447 DSIIDL
+447 DSVIDL
-453 LKNIEKENK
+453 LKNIK

>member
-1 MKKVVEIIKELRST
+1 MICEIIKELRKN
-15 SSRNEKESILLAN
+15 SSRNEKESILFTN
-28 KDNEIL
+28 KDNETL

-49 IKSIPY
+49 IKKIP
-55 EDSWKHGEYF
+55 DSWLHDDETFGENWEHVF
-65 EYDENEEFEIMFDVL
+65 DTLEE
-80 ETIYSREL
+80 IYSRKV
-88 TGNKAISFL
+88 TGNEALENLLFMLNSIDCN
-97 TGVLSERSTEMQ
+97 MAH
-109 ELVCNIVKKDLDCGV
+109 LVCNIVKKDLDCGV
-124 QTTTINKIWKGLITE
+124 QTTTINKIWKGLITD
-139 PPYLSYTLFSE
+139 PPYMGYQLFSE

-172 VFVMRDSVSYRS
+172 VFVMKDSVSYRS
-184 RSGINCKFKLPHN
+184 RSGIDCKFKLPN
-197 VEEKLMGLIT
+197 PVEEKLMGLIT
-207 DPEVGFV
+207 DPEAGFI

-237 GYLNSDESDPDKV
+237 GYLNTDESDPDKV
-250 VIVLWDVVGIDEYDN
+250 VIVIWDVVSIDEYNN

-298 CNTTQELIDHFVE
+298 CNTTQEVIDHFVE
-311 ARYKGMEGTVIK
+311 ARSEGLEGTVIK

-334 KDGLKLKNEFVVE
+334 KDGLKLKNEFECE
-347 MKIIG
+347 MKIVG
-352 FQEHSKK
+352 FQEHSKRS
-359 HGQVGAIFVE
+359 GQIGAIFVE

-389 KFFLTQDD
+389 KFFLTQDE

-420 SIFLPRFVE
+420 SIFLPRFIE
-429 VRDDKSVA
+429 VRDDKTVA
-437 DTFDKIMATK
+437 DTFEKILSTK

-453 LKNIEKENK
+453 LKQIK

>member
-1 MKKVVEIIKELRST
+1 MKKVVDIIKELRQT
-15 SSRNEKESILLAN
+15 SSRNEKEAMLLAN
-28 KDNEIL
+28 KDNETL

-49 IKSIPY
+49 IKNIPY
-55 EDSWKHGEYF
+55 EDNWKHGEYF
-65 EYDENEEFEIMFDVL
+65 EYDENEEFEILFDVL

-150 KLIKNFKLPCYSQI
+150 KLIKNFKLPCYSQV

-172 VFVMRDSVSYRS
+172 VFVMKDSISYRS
-184 RSGINCKFKLPHN
+184 RSGINCKFKLPN
-197 VEEKLMGLIT
+197 TVEERLMEMIT
-207 DPEVGFV
+207 DPEAGFV

-222 KDDSFTEFEE
+222 KGNSFTEFEE

-250 VIVLWDVVGIDEYDN
+250 VIVLWDVVSIDEYNN
-265 RKSTEDYI
+265 RKSTENYI

-288 PHIQMVESRF
+288 LHIQMVESRF
-298 CNTTQELIDHFVE
+298 CNTTQEVIDHFVE

-359 HGQVGAIFVE
+359 HEQVGAIFVE

-429 VRDDKSVA
+429 VRDDKNVA
-437 DTFDKIMATK
+437 DTFDKIMETK

-453 LKNIEKENK
+453 LKNIK

>member
-1 MKKVVEIIKELRST
+1 MKKVVEIIKELRQT
-15 SSRNEKESILLAN
+15 PSRNEKESILLAN

-55 EDSWKHGEYF
+55 EDNWKHGEYF
-65 EYDENEEFEIMFDVL
+65 EYDENEEFEILFDVL

-150 KLIKNFKLPCYSQI
+150 KLIKNFKLPCYSQV

-172 VFVMRDSVSYRS
+172 VFVMKDSISYRS
-184 RSGINCKFKLPHN
+184 RSGINCKFKLPN
-197 VEEKLMGLIT
+197 TVEERLMEMIT
-207 DPEVGFV
+207 DPEAGFV

-222 KDDSFTEFEE
+222 KGNSFTEFEE

-250 VIVLWDVVGIDEYDN
+250 VIVLWDVVSIDEYNN
-265 RKSTEDYI
+265 RKSTENYI

-288 PHIQMVESRF
+288 LHIQMVESRF
-298 CNTTQELIDHFVE
+298 CNTTQEVIDHFVE

-359 HGQVGAIFVE
+359 HEQVGAIFVE

-429 VRDDKSVA
+429 VRDDKNVA
-437 DTFDKIMATK
+437 DTFDKIMETK

-453 LKNIEKENK
+453 LKNIK

>member
-28 KDNEIL
+28 KENETL

-49 IKSIPY
+49 IKKIP
-55 EDSWKHGEYF
+55 DSWLHDNETFGENWEPVF
-65 EYDENEEFEIMFDVL
+65 DTLEE
-80 ETIYSREL
+80 IYSRRV
-88 TGNKAISFL
+88 TGNEALENLLFMLNSIDCN
-97 TGVLSERSTEMQ
+97 MAH
-109 ELVCNIVKKDLDCGV
+109 LVCNIVKKDLDCGV

-150 KLIKNFKLPCYSQI
+150 KLIKSFKLPCYSQI

-172 VFVMRDSVSYRS
+172 VFVMKDSVSYRS
-184 RSGINCKFKLPHN
+184 RSGISCKFKLPDS
-197 VEEKLMGLIT
+197 VEEKLINLT
-207 DPEVGFV
+207 QNSNNEFV

-222 KDDSFTEFEE
+222 KGDSSTEFEE

-237 GYLNSDESDPDKV
+237 GYLNSDESDPEKV
-250 VIVLWDVVGIDEYDN
+250 VIVIWDVVGIDEYSN
-265 RKSTEDYI
+265 RKSTDAYN
-273 ERFNLVENIVEYVDT
+273 ERFNLVEKIVEYVDT
-288 PHIQMVESRF
+288 PHIQVVESRF
-298 CNTTQELIDHFVE
+298 CNTTQDVIDHFVE
-311 ARYKGMEGTVIK
+311 ARSKGMEGTVVK

-334 KDGLKLKNEFVVE
+334 KDGLKLKNEFECE
-347 MKIIG
+347 MKIVG
-352 FQEHSKK
+352 FQEHSKRS
-359 HGQVGAIFVE
+359 GQIGAIFVE
-369 SEDGVVKC
+369 SEDGIVKC

-389 KFFLTQDD
+389 KFFLTQDE

-414 LKQDQY
+414 LKKDQY

-429 VRDDKSVA
+429 VRDDKTVA
-437 DTFDKIMATK
+437 DTFEKILSTK

-453 LKNIEKENK
+453 LKQIK

>member
-1 MKKVVEIIKELRST
+1 MKKVVDIIKELRST
-15 SSRNEKESILLAN
+15 SSRNEKESILITN
-28 KDNEIL
+28 KDNETL

-55 EDSWKHGEYF
+55 EDNWKHGEYF
-65 EYDENEEFEIMFDVL
+65 EYDEDEEFEILFDAL

-88 TGNKAISFL
+88 TGNKAICFL

-109 ELVCNIVKKDLDCGV
+109 ELICNIVKKDLDCGV
-124 QTTTINKIWKGLITE
+124 QTTTINKIWKNLITE

-150 KLIKNFKLPCYSQI
+150 KLIKSFKLPCYSQI

-172 VFVMRDSVSYRS
+172 VFVMKDSISYRS
-184 RSGINCKFKLPHN
+184 RSGIPCKFKLPDS
-197 VEEKLMGLIT
+197 VEEKLINLSQYS
-207 DPEVGFV
+207 DSEFV

-222 KDDSFTEFEE
+222 KDNSFTEFEE

-237 GYLNSDESDPDKV
+237 GHLNSDESDPDKV
-250 VIVLWDVVGIDEYDN
+250 VIVIWDVVGIEDYDN
-265 RKSTEDYI
+265 RKSTEYYT
-273 ERFNLVENIVEYVDT
+273 ERFNLVEKIVEYVDT

-298 CNTTQELIDHFVE
+298 CNTTQEVIDHFVE
-311 ARYKGMEGTVIK
+311 ARSKGLEGTVVK

-347 MKIIG
+347 MKIVG

-359 HGQVGAIFVE
+359 AGQIGAIFVE

-389 KFFLTQDD
+389 KFFLTQEE
-397 MIGKIVTVRG
+397 MIGKIVTIKG

-453 LKNIEKENK
+453 LKNIK

>member
-65 EYDENEEFEIMFDVL
+65 EYDENEEFEILFDVL

-172 VFVMRDSVSYRS
+172 VFVMEDSISYRS
-184 RSGINCKFKLPHN
+184 RSGINCKFKLPDV
-197 VEEKLMGLIT
+197 VEEKLIELAQGSCG
-207 DPEVGFV
+207 EFV

-222 KDDSFTEFEE
+222 KGDNFTEFEE
-232 RKIGN
+232 RKVGN

-250 VIVLWDVVGIDEYDN
+250 VIVLWDIVWVDEYN
-265 RKSTEDYI
+265 TRKSTEDYND
-273 ERFNLVENIVEYVDT
+273 RFNLVERIVECLDT

-298 CNTTQELIDHFVE
+298 CNTTQEVIDHFVE
-311 ARYKGMEGTVIK
+311 ARSKGLEGTVIK

-347 MKIIG
+347 MKITG

-359 HGQVGAIFVE
+359 AGQIGAIFVE
-369 SEDGVVKC
+369 SEDGIVKC

-389 KFFLTQDD
+389 KFFLTQDE
-397 MIGKIVTVRG
+397 MIGKIVTIKG

-429 VRDDKSVA
+429 VRDDKTVA

-453 LKNIEKENK
+453 LKNIK

>member
-15 SSRNEKESILLAN
+15 SSRNEKESVLLAN

-55 EDSWKHGEYF
+55 EDNWKHGEYF
-65 EYDENEEFEIMFDVL
+65 EYDENEEFEILFDVL

-97 TGVLSERSTEMQ
+97 TGVLSERSTEVQ
-109 ELVCNIVKKDLDCGV
+109 ELVCNIIKKDLDCGV

-172 VFVMRDSVSYRS
+172 VFVMKDSVSYRS
-184 RSGINCKFKLPHN
+184 RSGIPCKFKLPN
-197 VEEKLMGLIT
+197 PVEEKLMELIT
-207 DPEVGFV
+207 DPEAGFV

-222 KDDSFTEFEE
+222 KGDSFTEFEE

-237 GYLNSDESDPDKV
+237 GYLNSDDSDPEKV
-250 VIVLWDVVGIDEYDN
+250 VIVVWDVVGIDEYNN

-273 ERFNLVENIVEYVDT
+273 ERFNLVEKIVEYVDT
-288 PHIQMVESRF
+288 PHIQVVESRF
-298 CNTTQELIDHFVE
+298 CNTTQDVINHFVE
-311 ARYKGMEGTVIK
+311 ARSEGLEGTVIK

-347 MKIIG
+347 MKIVG
-352 FQEHSKK
+352 FQEHSKRS
-359 HGQVGAIFVE
+359 GQIGAIFVE

-389 KFFLTQDD
+389 KFFLTQDE

-420 SIFLPRFVE
+420 SIFLPRFIE
-429 VRDDKSVA
+429 VRDDKTVA
-437 DTFDKIMATK
+437 DTFEKILSTK

-453 LKNIEKENK
+453 LKQIK

>member
-1 MKKVVEIIKELRST
+1 MKTVVDIIKELRST
-15 SSRNEKESILLAN
+15 SSRNEKEAILIAN
-28 KDNEIL
+28 KDNETL

-55 EDSWKHGEYF
+55 EDNWKHREYF
-65 EYDENEEFEIMFDVL
+65 EYDENEEFEILFDVL

-109 ELVCNIVKKDLDCGV
+109 ELICNIIKKDLDCGV

-172 VFVMRDSVSYRS
+172 VFVMKDSVSYRS
-184 RSGINCKFKLPHN
+184 RSGISCKFKLPDS
-197 VEEKLMGLIT
+197 VEEKIINLSQCS
-207 DPEVGFV
+207 DSEFV
-214 LHCEALVR
+214 LHCEALVH
-222 KDDSFTEFEE
+222 KGDSFTEFEE

-237 GYLNSDESDPDKV
+237 GYLNSDESDPEKV
-250 VIVLWDVVGIDEYDN
+250 VIVIWDVVGVDEYNN

-273 ERFNLVENIVEYVDT
+273 ERFNLVEKIVEYVDT

-298 CNTTQELIDHFVE
+298 CNTTQDVIDHFVE
-311 ARYKGMEGTVIK
+311 ARSKGMEGTVVK

-334 KDGLKLKNEFVVE
+334 KDGLKLKNAFECE
-347 MKIIG
+347 MKIVG
-352 FQEHSKK
+352 FQEHSKRS
-359 HGQVGAIFVE
+359 GQIGAIFVE

-389 KFFLTQDD
+389 KFFLTQDE

-414 LKQDQY
+414 LKQGQY

-429 VRDDKSVA
+429 VREDKIVA
-437 DTFDKIMATK
+437 DRFEKILATK

-453 LKNIEKENK
+453 LKQIK

>member
-1 MKKVVEIIKELRST
+1 MKTVVDIIKELRST
-15 SSRNEKESILLAN
+15 SSRNEKEAILIAN
-28 KDNEIL
+28 KDNETL
-34 KKVFYLAYD
+34 KRVFYLAYD

-49 IKSIPY
+49 IKSVPY
-55 EDSWKHGEYF
+55 EGNWKHGEYF
-65 EYDENEEFEIMFDVL
+65 EYDEDEEFEILFDVL

-109 ELVCNIVKKDLDCGV
+109 ELICNIIKKDLDCGV
-124 QTTTINKIWKGLITE
+124 QTTTINKIWKGLITD
-139 PPYLSYTLFSE
+139 PPYMGYQLFSE
-150 KLIKNFKLPCYSQI
+150 KLIKSFKLPCYSQI

-172 VFVMRDSVSYRS
+172 IFVMKDSVSYRS
-184 RSGINCKFKLPHN
+184 RSGISCKFKLPDS
-197 VEEKLMGLIT
+197 VEEKLINLT
-207 DPEVGFV
+207 QNSNNEFV

-222 KDDSFTEFEE
+222 KGDSFTEFEE

-237 GYLNSDESDPDKV
+237 GYLNSDESDPEKV
-250 VIVLWDVVGIDEYDN
+250 VIVIWDVVGIDGYNN
-265 RKSTEDYI
+265 RKSTEEYI
-273 ERFNLVENIVEYVDT
+273 ERFNLVEKIVEYVDT
-288 PHIQMVESRF
+288 PHIKMVESRF
-298 CNTTQELIDHFVE
+298 CHTTQDVIDHFVE
-311 ARYKGMEGTVIK
+311 ARSKGLEGTVVK

-334 KDGLKLKNEFVVE
+334 KDGLKLKNAFECE
-347 MKIIG
+347 MKIVG

-359 HGQVGAIFVE
+359 SEQIGAIFVE

-389 KFFLTQDD
+389 KFFLTQDE

-414 LKQDQY
+414 LKQNQC

-429 VRDDKSVA
+429 VREDKNVA
-437 DTFDKIMATK
+437 DTFEKILATK

-453 LKNIEKENK
+453 LKQIK

>member
-1 MKKVVEIIKELRST
+1 MKKVVDIIKELRQT
-15 SSRNEKESILLAN
+15 SSRNEKEAMLLAN
-28 KDNEIL
+28 KDNETL

-49 IKSIPY
+49 IKSIP
-55 EDSWKHGEYF
+55 DSWLHDDETFGENWEPVF
-65 EYDENEEFEIMFDVL
+65 DTLEE
-80 ETIYSREL
+80 IYSRKV
-88 TGNKAISFL
+88 TGNEALENLLFMLNSIDCN
-97 TGVLSERSTEMQ
+97 MAH
-109 ELVCNIVKKDLDCGV
+109 LVCNIVKKDLDCGV

-172 VFVMRDSVSYRS
+172 VFVMEDSISYRS
-184 RSGINCKFKLPHN
+184 RSGINCKFKLPDV
-197 VEEKLMGLIT
+197 VEEKLIELAQGSCG
-207 DPEVGFV
+207 EFV

-222 KDDSFTEFEE
+222 KGDNFTEFEE
-232 RKIGN
+232 RKVGN

-250 VIVLWDVVGIDEYDN
+250 VIVLWDIVWVDEYN
-265 RKSTEDYI
+265 TRKSTEDYND
-273 ERFNLVENIVEYVDT
+273 RFNLVERIVECLDT

-298 CNTTQELIDHFVE
+298 CNTTQEVIDHFVE
-311 ARYKGMEGTVIK
+311 ARSKGLEGTVIK

-334 KDGLKLKNEFVVE
+334 KDGLKLKNEFE
-347 MKIIG
+347 CELKIIG

-359 HGQVGAIFVE
+359 HEQVGAIFVE

-397 MIGKIVTVRG
+397 MVGKIVTVRG

-429 VRDDKSVA
+429 VRDDKNIA

-453 LKNIEKENK
+453 LKNIK

>member
-1 MKKVVEIIKELRST
+1 MKTVVDIIKELRST

-28 KDNEIL
+28 KDNETL

-55 EDSWKHGEYF
+55 EDNWKHGEYF
-65 EYDENEEFEIMFDVL
+65 EYDENDEFEILFDVL

-109 ELVCNIVKKDLDCGV
+109 ELICNIIKKDLDCGV
-124 QTTTINKIWKGLITE
+124 QTTTINKIWKGLITD
-139 PPYLSYTLFSE
+139 PPYMGYQLFSE
-150 KLIKNFKLPCYSQI
+150 KLIKSFKLPCYSQV

-172 VFVMRDSVSYRS
+172 VFVTNDSVNYRS
-184 RSGINCKFKLPHN
+184 RSGIPCKFKLPDS
-197 VEEKLMGLIT
+197 VEDKLTELARRNG
-207 DPEVGFV
+207 EFV
-214 LHCEALVR
+214 IHCEALVR
-222 KDDSFTEFEE
+222 KDGSFTEFED
-232 RKIGN
+232 RKTGN
-237 GYLNSDESDPDKV
+237 GYLNSDDVDPDSV
-250 VIVLWDVVGIDEYDN
+250 VIVVWDSVSIVDYAN
-265 RKSTEDYI
+265 RKSQEDYKS
-273 ERFNLVENIVEYVDT
+273 RFWNVENIIIKSVDS
-288 PHIQMVESRF
+288 PHVQIVESIF
-298 CNTTQELIDHFVE
+298 CYKTEEVISHFVE
-311 ARYKGMEGTVIK
+311 ARSKGLEGTVIK
-323 SPKLKWKDGKV
+323 SPKLTWKDGKV
-334 KDGLKLKNEFVVE
+334 KDGLKLKNEFECE
-347 MKIIG
+347 MKIVG

-359 HGQVGAIFVE
+359 SGQIGAIFVE

-389 KFFLTQDD
+389 KFFLTQDE
-397 MIGKIVTVRG
+397 MVGKIVTVKG

-429 VRDDKSVA
+429 VRYDKTIA

-453 LKNIEKENK
+453 LKQIK

>member
-28 KDNEIL
+28 KENETL

-49 IKSIPY
+49 IKKIP
-55 EDSWKHGEYF
+55 DSWLHDNETFGENWEPVF
-65 EYDENEEFEIMFDVL
+65 DTLEE
-80 ETIYSREL
+80 IYSRRV
-88 TGNKAISFL
+88 TGNEALENLLFMLNSIDCN
-97 TGVLSERSTEMQ
+97 MAH
-109 ELVCNIVKKDLDCGV
+109 LVCNIVKKDLDCGV

-150 KLIKNFKLPCYSQI
+150 KLIKSFKLPCYSQI

-172 VFVMRDSVSYRS
+172 VFVMKDSVSYRS
-184 RSGINCKFKLPHN
+184 RSGINCKFKLPHT
-197 VEEKLMGLIT
+197 VEEKLMDLIT
-207 DPEVGFV
+207 DPEAGFV

-222 KDDSFTEFEE
+222 KGESFTEFEE

-237 GYLNSDESDPDKV
+237 GYLNNDNSDPEKV
-250 VIVLWDVVGIDEYDN
+250 VIAIWDVVSIDEYSN

-273 ERFNLVENIVEYVDT
+273 ERFNLVEKIVEYVDT
-288 PHIQMVESRF
+288 LHIQMVESRF
-298 CNTTQELIDHFVE
+298 CHTTQDVIDHFVE
-311 ARYKGMEGTVIK
+311 ARSKGMEGTVVK

-334 KDGLKLKNEFVVE
+334 KDGLKLKNEFECE
-347 MKIIG
+347 MKIVG
-352 FQEHSKK
+352 FQEHSKRS
-359 HGQVGAIFVE
+359 GQIGAIFVE
-369 SEDGVVKC
+369 SEDSLVKC

-389 KFFLTQDD
+389 KFFLTQDE
-397 MIGKIVTVRG
+397 MSGKIVSIKG

-414 LKQDQY
+414 LKQNQY
-420 SIFLPRFVE
+420 SIFLPRLVE
-429 VRDDKSVA
+429 VRDDKTIA

-453 LKNIEKENK
+453 LKNIK

>member
-1 MKKVVEIIKELRST
+1 MKKVVDIIKELRSI

-49 IKSIPY
+49 IKKIP
-55 EDSWKHGEYF
+55 DSWLHDDETFGENWEPVF
-65 EYDENEEFEIMFDVL
+65 DTLEE
-80 ETIYSREL
+80 IYSRKV
-88 TGNKAISFL
+88 TGNEALENLLFMLNSIDCN
-97 TGVLSERSTEMQ
+97 MAH
-109 ELVCNIVKKDLDCGV
+109 LVCNIVKKDLGCGV
-124 QTTTINKIWKGLITE
+124 QTTTINKIWKNLITE

-172 VFVMRDSVSYRS
+172 VFVMKDSVSYRS
-184 RSGINCKFKLPHN
+184 RSGIDCKFKLPN
-197 VEEKLMGLIT
+197 TVEEKLMEMIT
-207 DPEVGFV
+207 CTEAGFV
-214 LHCEALVR
+214 LHCESLVR
-222 KDDSFTEFEE
+222 KGNSFTDFEE

-250 VIVLWDVVGIDEYDN
+250 VIVLWDIVGIDEYNN

-298 CNTTQELIDHFVE
+298 CNTTQEVIDHFVE
-311 ARYKGMEGTVIK
+311 ARSKGMEGTVIK

-347 MKIIG
+347 MKITG

-359 HGQVGAIFVE
+359 NEQVGAIFVE